1 MAAVVPWR
9 RVDDVVTGSD
19 RSDSFE
25 VRWLLESD
33 RVREALAATPRS
45 ALDGRLRLRLP
56 LNVDF
61 ERLKADDPAAAA
73 RLRERSRARA
83 RTGRPGHR

>member
-9 RVDDVVTGSD
+9 RLDDVVTGSD

-45 ALDGRLRLRLP
+45 ALDGRLRLP

-61 ERLKADDPAAAA
+61 ERLRADDPAAAA